1 MIPDKCIAIKDFLD
15 RIGHSLNIYHTQYY
29 TDELTDTIF
38 FVTQQKYAGVNTSS
52 NSIYYLFM
60 TFRVLAS
67 KQSKQARDDP
77 IAMFLLHIYILF
89 REMIIVVRK
98 RSPSG
103 SRLASSA
110 SKWALWGLS
119 HNVVYHNVEKFTDA
133 QGRTI
138 LHQIISSECWMSYE
152 MINI

>member
-1 MIPDKCIAIKDFLD
+1 MKSSEGGSIYKKDHIKDFLD
-15 RIGHSLNIYHTQYY
+15 RIGHALNIYHTQYY

-77 IAMFLLHIYILF
+77 IAMFLL
-89 REMIIVVRK
+89 R
-98 RSPSG
+98 
-103 SRLASSA
+103 
-110 SKWALWGLS
+110 
-119 HNVVYHNVEKFTDA
+119 
-133 QGRTI
+133 
-138 LHQIISSECWMSYE
+138 
-152 MINI
+152 

>member
-1 MIPDKCIAIKDFLD
+1 MLHFTSYTKIKNIDEKCKIDSFSSKDFLD
-15 RIGHSLNIYHTQYY
+15 RIGHALNIYHTQYY

-77 IAMFLLHIYILF
+77 IAMFLL
-89 REMIIVVRK
+89 R
-98 RSPSG
+98 
-103 SRLASSA
+103 
-110 SKWALWGLS
+110 
-119 HNVVYHNVEKFTDA
+119 
-133 QGRTI
+133 
-138 LHQIISSECWMSYE
+138 
-152 MINI
+152 

>member
-1 MIPDKCIAIKDFLD
+1 MTLTNELLQPAQNRKQKLSTVQNINVIECSRCKDFLD
-15 RIGHSLNIYHTQYY
+15 RIGHALNIYHTQYY

-77 IAMFLLHIYILF
+77 IAMFLL
-89 REMIIVVRK
+89 R
-98 RSPSG
+98 
-103 SRLASSA
+103 
-110 SKWALWGLS
+110 
-119 HNVVYHNVEKFTDA
+119 
-133 QGRTI
+133 
-138 LHQIISSECWMSYE
+138 
-152 MINI
+152 

>member
-1 MIPDKCIAIKDFLD
+1 MRFDLYSALGYFKFVRFQIHDFVNSTGDKDFLD
-15 RIGHSLNIYHTQYY
+15 RIGHALNIYHTQYY

-77 IAMFLLHIYILF
+77 IAMFLL
-89 REMIIVVRK
+89 R
-98 RSPSG
+98 
-103 SRLASSA
+103 
-110 SKWALWGLS
+110 
-119 HNVVYHNVEKFTDA
+119 
-133 QGRTI
+133 
-138 LHQIISSECWMSYE
+138 
-152 MINI
+152 

>member
-1 MIPDKCIAIKDFLD
+1 MNKDFLD
-15 RIGHSLNIYHTQYY
+15 RIGHALNIYHTQYY

-60 TFRVLAS
+60 TFQVLAS

-110 SKWALWGLS
+110 SK
-119 HNVVYHNVEKFTDA
+119 
-133 QGRTI
+133 
-138 LHQIISSECWMSYE
+138 
-152 MINI
+152 

>member
-1 MIPDKCIAIKDFLD
+1 MSTEGMYMFSDISETKTYNYQSLFSGLFKDFLD
-15 RIGHSLNIYHTQYY
+15 RIGHALNIYHTQYY

-77 IAMFLLHIYILF
+77 IAMFLL
-89 REMIIVVRK
+89 R
-98 RSPSG
+98 
-103 SRLASSA
+103 
-110 SKWALWGLS
+110 
-119 HNVVYHNVEKFTDA
+119 
-133 QGRTI
+133 
-138 LHQIISSECWMSYE
+138 
-152 MINI
+152 

>member
-1 MIPDKCIAIKDFLD
+1 MKFFNAYLDLFSLQRSLVLFILSKDFLD
-15 RIGHSLNIYHTQYY
+15 RIGHALNIYHTQYY

-77 IAMFLLHIYILF
+77 IAMFLL
-89 REMIIVVRK
+89 R
-98 RSPSG
+98 
-103 SRLASSA
+103 
-110 SKWALWGLS
+110 
-119 HNVVYHNVEKFTDA
+119 
-133 QGRTI
+133 
-138 LHQIISSECWMSYE
+138 
-152 MINI
+152 